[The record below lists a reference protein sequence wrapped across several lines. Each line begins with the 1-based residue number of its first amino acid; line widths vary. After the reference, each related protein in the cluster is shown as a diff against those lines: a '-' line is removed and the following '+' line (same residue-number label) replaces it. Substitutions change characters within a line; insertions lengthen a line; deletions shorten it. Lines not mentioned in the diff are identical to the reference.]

1 MNIFRF
7 LLLTYIVAQGL
18 FSLAFAQTSKSVDA
32 TISPQI
38 IESAKKSAAEAQQAC
53 LRFVK
58 MNVFEFEE
66 CINDQL
72 HVKGLSSSQ
81 RLGITYM
88 GFVGALS
95 GQRMGSQGSH
105 MMTWE
110 FAKKTQK
117 IQKKLGLKDTDL
129 CEIVSGDCQIRIAR
143 AQLTLKQGRPKP
155 LTESE
160 LAGAH
165 RH

>member
-1 MNIFRF
+1 MNIIRL
-7 LLLTYIVAQGL
+7 LLLTLIVAQGL
-18 FSLAFAQTSKSVDA
+18 FLSAFAQISKSVD
-32 TISPQI
+32 TSYSPQI
-38 IESAKKSAAEAQQAC
+38 IESAKISATQAQQAC

-72 HVKGLSSSQ
+72 NVKGLNSSQ

-110 FAKKTQK
+110 YAKKTQK

-129 CEIVSGDCQIRIAR
+129 CEIIPGDCQARIAR
-143 AQLTLKQGRPKP
+143 AQQTLKQAPPKP
-155 LTESE
+155 LTETE
-160 LAGAH
+160 VAGAH

>member
-66 CINDQL
+66 CINERL
-72 HVKGLSSSQ
+72 NVKGLTSAE
-81 RLGITYM
+81 RLGITYL

-105 MMTWE
+105 RMGWE

-117 IQKKLGLKDTDL
+117 IQKKMGLKDADL
-129 CEIVSGDCQIRIAR
+129 CPIIPGDCQIRIAR
-143 AQLTLKQGRPKP
+143 MQLALNQAAPAP
-155 LTESE
+155 LSEAE

-165 RH
+165 KH